1 MTLFSYIYI
10 ISNRNLIKNN
20 GGYIFMNKLLVFF
33 IAFASYLSMGVELN
47 ATGKRSTLQAK
58 KSKAAKKT
66 AFECQTCGQGPF
78 SSKAALNR
86 HLCDELLDAHQE
98 ASEEHEVALRDEK
111 NESSDEELDAVP
123 THGIMTFE
131 PSGYKLAKKPA
142 DRATKKFVC
151 THPDCS
157 QLEFAKKSTYDD
169 HILKNH
175 LICPVCDCTIKGP
188 LTAQALLRKLARHLV
203 DDCKKKAIYVC
214 NQQKH
219 GEECLFISLYKDRA
233 EEHAISHSNVLGRA
247 IDVRKEFCTSHLN
260 YDANDEESVQDH
272 TTTKHERKI
281 KAVSK
286 NKKEAKFSCPLSGC
300 EKGLSSQAQ
309 LDQHIIADH
318 YCCPNCDFGI
328 EKSTAS
334 YDSLKELAD
343 HILNAPR
350 HTRRDLYLCNEVC
363 SDGSECLYINLKSQ
377 GMLKHAAYHHHSKKD
392 IEVYHLRKK
401 ERKDFYCP
409 YKDFCEEAANGKDF
423 KKSSAFKE
431 HIAFKHIDC
440 PFGDSIELCPVWDE
454 ERNKIA
460 DDFYNQASV
469 ERLSDDK
476 KAILINQELYQ
487 ALALH
492 VKNCHSEEIAQ
503 ICKKCTNFITIF
515 KNGLNKHKCAQ
526 IRNRAKVIRSIRP
539 FASPAMQGEP
549 VEQDFEASEER
560 ALEFCDEKVFVKDDE
575 LSGDA
580 AEQVSSDYEMP
591 VWCWLTQWTVE
602 KQSDVNLKLQSK
614 CCFEALKSDAELVKH
629 FQSKHRVCF
638 DCIKNK
644 ALFATTQDL
653 LAHQQ
658 NAHSGEPIKR
668 SKCPV
673 YKDKKVCVYCSQ
685 LCKYESEKELK
696 QHVRA
701 EHRK

>member
-1 MTLFSYIYI
+1 
-10 ISNRNLIKNN
+10 
-20 GGYIFMNKLLVFF
+20 MNKLLVFF
-33 IAFASYLSMGVELN
+33 IVFASYLSMGVELN
-47 ATGKRSTLQAK
+47 GTGKRSTLQVT
-58 KSKAAKKT
+58 KSKADKKS

-78 SSKAALNR
+78 ASKAALNR
-86 HLCDELLDAHQE
+86 HLCDEMIDVAQE
-98 ASEEHEVALRDEK
+98 AFEEQEVAPRDEK
-111 NESSDEELDAVP
+111 NESSDEELGAVP
-123 THGIMTFE
+123 VLGITAFE

-142 DRATKKFVC
+142 DKATKKFVC

-169 HILKNH
+169 HILREH
-175 LICPVCDCTIKGP
+175 LICPVCDCTITGP
-188 LTAQALLRKLARHLV
+188 FTAQALLRKLARHLV
-203 DDCKKKAIYVC
+203 DDCNKKAIYVC
-214 NQQKH
+214 NQKKN
-219 GEECLFISLYKDRA
+219 GEECLFISLYKNKA
-233 EEHAISHSNVLGRA
+233 EEHAISHAKALGRA
-247 IDVRKEFCTSHLN
+247 LDVTKEFCISHLN
-260 YDANDEESVQDH
+260 YDANDEESVQGR
-272 TTTKHERKI
+272 TITKHERKMQ
-281 KAVSK
+281 AVSN
-286 NKKEAKFSCPLSGC
+286 NKKEAKFPCPIGEC
-300 EKGLSSQAQ
+300 EKGFNSKDQ

-318 YCCPNCDFGI
+318 FCCPNCDFGI

-334 YDSLKELAD
+334 YDCLKELAD

-377 GMLKHAAYHHHSKKD
+377 GMSKHAAYHHSKKD
-392 IEVYHLRKK
+392 IAVYHLRKK

-409 YKDFCEEAANGKDF
+409 YKEFCEEAARDKDF

-454 ERNKIA
+454 ERNKVA

-476 KAILINQELYQ
+476 KALLINQELYQ

-492 VKNCHSEEIAQ
+492 VKNCHTEEIVQ
-503 ICKKCTNFITIF
+503 ICKKCNNFITIF

-539 FASPAMQGEP
+539 FASPAMQAEL
-549 VEQDFEASEER
+549 VEQDFEHSEER
-560 ALEFCDEKVFVKDDE
+560 DFEYCEEKTLVE
-575 LSGDA
+575 HGEMSGDA
-580 AEQVSSDYEMP
+580 AEQVSSDYEIP

-602 KQSDVNLKLQSK
+602 KKSDVNLKLQSK
-614 CCFEALKSDAELVKH
+614 GCFEALKNDAELAKH
-629 FQSKHRVCF
+629 FQSKHRICF

-653 LAHQQ
+653 LVHQQ

-673 YKDKKVCVYCSQ
+673 YKDKKVCVYCSK

-696 QHVRA
+696 QHARA
-701 EHRK
+701 EHQK